1 MNSFEE
7 RLESIRTEM
16 PIHIPTADGK
26 GIAETIMVEVD
37 ALRDPRDGEIYM
49 GGAALEELDR
59 VKARHM
65 GILLPSEIRELRN
78 RLGMTQKEMGDL
90 LGVAEKSYS
99 RWETG
104 RERLSHSLNTL
115 VVALWEGRLS
125 VADLQAMRQ
134 PAFPWL
140 EHMGSGT
147 CPCGTNHKPQ
157 VIPGSTESSEEIA
170 NEILTFAA

>member
-1 MNSFEE
+1 MKPLRE
-7 RLESIRTEM
+7 RGIPTKVTM
-16 PIHIPTADGK
+16 PVCIPTADGK

-37 ALRDPRDGEIYM
+37 ALRDPRDGEIYL

-125 VADLQAMRQ
+125 VADLQSLRQ
-134 PAFPWL
+134 PAFPWI
-140 EHMGSGT
+140 EHMGPGT

-157 VIPGSTESSEEIA
+157 VIPGNPEPPEEITDENLA
-170 NEILTFAA
+170 LAA